1 MKKIK
6 LDIVDETVFYEKLEN
21 GLDIYL
27 IKKENF
33 HVSFASFVTNFGGI
47 DTEFIPIGEKDMITV
62 PSGIAHFLEHKLFEQ
77 ENGDSVHE
85 FYNKSGTYVNAM
97 TGYKTTKYIFKG
109 TNNFKNNLLF
119 LLDFVQSPY
128 FTDEN
133 VLKEKGII
141 LEEARMDFDNPN
153 RKFNETILKNLFTSG
168 LYDKTIIGTMDDIK
182 SITKKELYKCYNSFY
197 HPSNMTLL
205 IVTNENEEEIFNLIR
220 NNQKSKN
227 YKNDFKIE
235 KKQYFETDEVKVEKE
250 IIKENVNETRVCYSI
265 KQKLSSFDASKLE
278 VYDYFGILFGMVLGE
293 LSDFN
298 INLKKKNI
306 TKKDIFYSISSE
318 EFINEEYMIFKISAL
333 TDKPD
338 KFISL
343 LEKELNNLKH
353 TENDFNLYKKTI
365 IADFNYDFNNITD
378 IMSFMT
384 TEYEFSGNISNENI
398 LVEKGLNYKRFIE
411 VINKLNISNKSIVIM
426 SSNK

>member
-141 LEEARMDFDNPN
+141 LEEARMDLDNPN

-168 LYDKTIIGTMDDIK
+168 LYDKTIIGTMDDIIDF
-182 SITKKELYKCYNSFY
+182 SLILYR
-197 HPSNMTLL
+197 L
-205 IVTNENEEEIFNLIR
+205 
-220 NNQKSKN
+220 Q
-227 YKNDFKIE
+227 
-235 KKQYFETDEVKVEKE
+235 
-250 IIKENVNETRVCYSI
+250 
-265 KQKLSSFDASKLE
+265 
-278 VYDYFGILFGMVLGE
+278 
-293 LSDFN
+293 
-298 INLKKKNI
+298 
-306 TKKDIFYSISSE
+306 
-318 EFINEEYMIFKISAL
+318 
-333 TDKPD
+333 
-338 KFISL
+338 
-343 LEKELNNLKH
+343 
-353 TENDFNLYKKTI
+353 
-365 IADFNYDFNNITD
+365 
-378 IMSFMT
+378 
-384 TEYEFSGNISNENI
+384 NI
-398 LVEKGLNYKRFIE
+398 LKNQLFFRYCCFR
-411 VINKLNISNKSIVIM
+411 
-426 SSNK
+426 